1 MMPAISL
8 TPLPLLPPL
17 QFTPEPELNFKAVLE
32 AVPAPATPATTPA
45 LPSAPVPALASAP
58 VLASAPEPE
67 PEQLVASE
75 SSQTLLTF
83 LGINPVKA
91 QMISPESP
99 AMDEEL
105 RDDEV
110 PVSTEL
116 FSREGGSPVASPTLS
131 SIPPARPPALENG
144 ASLESAPVVTLP
156 KRAVSE
162 LLPKP
167 SRPFDIQEDGSTS
180 AAIRRGPVQTELS
193 AKMSSDV
200 SNAPHP
206 QPFGLAPGV
215 SLAKSGASFNLEEKD
230 SISAS
235 PVRTELGVVP
245 LPITQP
251 GASEVREPSFSQ
263 PIASTPS
270 ADPLRFIVERQ
281 LDLARD
287 SRWLDA
293 LARDIVAV
301 AETPDRLSFRLSPP
315 QLGRLDVDLSAS
327 ESGLSVRMN
336 ASSEAATQIIAAAQP
351 RLIDEL
357 KNQGV
362 RVSETQVS
370 TGGGQSQ
377 GQGQQQ
383 QRDADQM
390 IEYARARFERTT
402 ETNPSR
408 PKGRFA

>member
-1 MMPAISL
+1 
-8 TPLPLLPPL
+8 
-17 QFTPEPELNFKAVLE
+17 
-32 AVPAPATPATTPA
+32 
-45 LPSAPVPALASAP
+45 
-58 VLASAPEPE
+58 
-67 PEQLVASE
+67 
-75 SSQTLLTF
+75 LLTF

-91 QMISPESP
+91 EMISPESP
-99 AMDEEL
+99 AMDEEF

-116 FSREGGSPVASPTLS
+116 FFREGGSPVVSATLS
-131 SIPPARPPALENG
+131 SIPPARAPSLENG
-144 ASLESAPVVTLP
+144 ASLESAPLVTLP

-167 SRPFDIQEDGSTS
+167 SPPLDIPEDGSTS
-180 AAIRRGPVQTELS
+180 AAIHRRPVQSELG
-193 AKMSSDV
+193 AKTSSDV

-215 SLAKSGASFNLEEKD
+215 SLAKADPSFNLEEKD
-230 SISAS
+230 SVSAS

-263 PIASTPS
+263 PIASTAS
-270 ADPLRFIVERQ
+270 ADPMRVIVERQ

-362 RVSETQVS
+362 RVSEAQVS
-370 TGGGQSQ
+370 TSGGQSQ

-402 ETNPSR
+402 ETNLSR